1 MKKKIIYIFSVKSH
15 LFFSNRKYIILNRR
29 WTAFTIIIIHRR
41 RIPRRRHIFFNNKYF
56 FFVSS
61 SFFWTVKPSV
71 TFWKKF
77 FWGNCFVYP
86 FSVCLRKRHYI
97 SQKSIWNL
105 FSYWLFNHN
114 WKILLKLSF
123 RGAEKW
129 FLVISFMHKYFLGGQ
144 KGGAKVFSVNMN
156 FSSVFFLKSLTREK
170 MASFW
175 TIFCKNTATTRNF
188 AKTRAR

>member
-1 MKKKIIYIFSVKSH
+1 M
-15 LFFSNRKYIILNRR
+15 
-29 WTAFTIIIIHRR
+29 
-41 RIPRRRHIFFNNKYF
+41 
-56 FFVSS
+56 
-61 SFFWTVKPSV
+61 

-114 WKILLKLSF
+114 WKIFTKIELLF

-129 FLVISFMHKYFLGGQ
+129 FLVISFMHKVFFLGR
-144 KGGAKVFSVNMN
+144 AKRGSKFFSVNMN

-175 TIFCKNTATTRNF
+175 TIF
-188 AKTRAR
+188 AKIPRRHEISRKRAPVKILFVFHFRILRAKQFFFNILYRTFFF

>member
-1 MKKKIIYIFSVKSH
+1 M
-15 LFFSNRKYIILNRR
+15 
-29 WTAFTIIIIHRR
+29 
-41 RIPRRRHIFFNNKYF
+41 
-56 FFVSS
+56 
-61 SFFWTVKPSV
+61 

-123 RGAEKW
+123 GGPKNDFW
-129 FLVISFMHKYFLGGQ
+129 SFLICISICWEGKKGESKY
-144 KGGAKVFSVNMN
+144 FSVNMN

-170 MASFW
+170 HGLVLNDFLQKYRDDTKFRENARPLK
-175 TIFCKNTATTRNF
+175 FCLFFISVSYVRNNF
-188 AKTRAR
+188 F